1 LGRDIVKVLE
11 YPSWA
16 SRGIWVGSH
25 HTFTTKALLSPNFGE
40 GIEQVPDFQ
49 KLGTLRF
56 VRDVLAIPGCIDF
69 DGQGHLLIMLNAQHP
84 WARPFTTA
92 FSSLLARDDL
102 SLVLGQI

>member
-40 GIEQVPDFQ
+40 GIV
-49 KLGTLRF
+49 
-56 VRDVLAIPGCIDF
+56 V
-69 DGQGHLLIMLNAQHP
+69 
-84 WARPFTTA
+84 
-92 FSSLLARDDL
+92 
-102 SLVLGQI
+102 